1 MRLRDW
7 NRVVLG
13 CLTVFLCTLGGCS
26 QRDMVDIAFETI
38 QEEYGVFRGREKLSS
53 SKDWFKAYRVA
64 DDDIVKILRCD
75 LAEFGYAG
83 WECYR
88 GRRSCGIDPSIKV
101 DGIRNRVMWN
111 RTSDSD
117 DFDMEAI
124 FVDMDA
130 KCLILFYGRT
140 YGM

>member
-1 MRLRDW
+1 MRLKSTSGLLLGS
-7 NRVVLG
+7 VVLV
-13 CLTVFLCTLGGCS
+13 LTGLVCCYR
-26 QRDMVDIAFETI
+26 QDAVDTAFAPI
-38 QEEYGVFRGREKLSS
+38 QNKYSIFRGREPLCS